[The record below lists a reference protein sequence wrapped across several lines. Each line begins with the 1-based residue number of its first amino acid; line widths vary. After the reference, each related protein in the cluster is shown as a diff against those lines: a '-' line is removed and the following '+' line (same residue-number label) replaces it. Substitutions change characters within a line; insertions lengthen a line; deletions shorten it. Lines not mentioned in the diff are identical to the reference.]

1 MRKMNSIKSRDV
13 FYVAGYD
20 PRGYRYYYSLFKK
33 NSLLQNKINN
43 LNLKVSK
50 IDCKEKEF
58 PFFNIDS
65 NKSTTTKYTFL
76 YWNDIVKNN
85 WPENIF
91 SILNDFLYFLRIYIF
106 SGLCIKFA
114 RESRSQLI
122 AGLYPLF
129 YMIISYLLTFYL
141 IYKVFNVTKNLSNI
155 VLAILAS
162 FLVLFLATK
171 LIKFLGKKLGVFWL
185 SRIYAFCARWSNDN
199 IKDIEN
205 RIDEFSE
212 IIVKT
217 LKENHKKEDY
227 ELILSSHS
235 VGTILAVSVAAR
247 VIKKCEE
254 ENIDSSC
261 FKLLTLGQCIPL
273 VSFQKNSNKFKKDL
287 EILSNKKD
295 LIWFDFTSKIDGACF
310 PMVDYLK
317 TCGINSQKN
326 QGPKFLS
333 TRFFKLYEKE
343 EYKKIRKNWYK
354 AHFLYLMATQI
365 KGQYDYFNFVAGP
378 DKLENKIKQE
388 K

>member
-1 MRKMNSIKSRDV
+1 MNSIKSRDV

-20 PRGYRYYYSLFKK
+20 PRGHRYYYSLFKK

-50 IDCKEKEF
+50 IDNKDKKF

-76 YWNDIVKNN
+76 NWNDIVKNN

-91 SILNDFLYFLRIYIF
+91 SMLNDFLYFLRIYIF

-114 RESRSQLI
+114 RESRTQLI

-129 YMIISYLLTFYL
+129 YIIISYFLTFYI
-141 IYKVFNVTKNLSNI
+141 IYEAYNFTKNFSNI
-155 VLAILAS
+155 VLAILIS
-162 FLVLFLATK
+162 FLLLFLATK
-171 LIKFLGKKLGVFWL
+171 FIKFIGKNLGVFWL
-185 SRIYAFCARWSNDN
+185 SRIYAFCARWSNDE

-205 RIDEFSE
+205 RIDDFSE

-217 LKENHKKEDY
+217 LKENHKKENY

-235 VGTILAVSVAAR
+235 VGTILAVSIAAR

-273 VSFQKNSNKFKKDL
+273 VSFQKNSTKFKKDL
-287 EILSNKKD
+287 ETLANKKD
-295 LIWFDFTSKIDGACF
+295 LIWYDFTSKIDGACF

-317 TCGINSQKN
+317 TCGINSIKN

-333 TRFFKLYEKE
+333 TRFFKLYEKD
-343 EYKKIRKNWYK
+343 EYKKIRKDWYK

-365 KGQYDYFNFVAGP
+365 KGQYDYFNFVAGA
-378 DKLENKIKQE
+378 DKLENKINQE

>member
-1 MRKMNSIKSRDV
+1 MNSIKSRDV

-50 IDCKEKEF
+50 IDSNEKKF

-65 NKSTTTKYTFL
+65 NKSITTKYTFL
-76 YWNDIVKNN
+76 NWNDIVKDN

-91 SILNDFLYFLRIYIF
+91 YILSDFFYFLKIYIF

-114 RESRSQLI
+114 KESSTQLI

-129 YMIISYLLTFYL
+129 YMIISYLLTFYI
-141 IYKVFNVTKNLSNI
+141 IYEAYNFTKNFSNI
-155 VLAILAS
+155 VLAILIS
-162 FLVLFLATK
+162 FLLLFLATK
-171 LIKFLGKKLGVFWL
+171 FIKFIGKKLGVFWL
-185 SRIYAFCARWSNDN
+185 SRIYAFCARWSNDE

-261 FKLLTLGQCIPL
+261 FKILTLGQCIPL

-287 EILSNKKD
+287 GILSNKKD

-317 TCGINSQKN
+317 TCGINSPKN

-343 EYKKIRKNWYK
+343 EYKKIRKDWYK